1 MASTRS
7 NPPVSFLPFLPL
19 ILDTINN
26 PGVSLP
32 LDRPGFI
39 FFPHGVE
46 RVAARIREEWGN
58 GMMGHGCSPLY
69 EMPPIFS
76 SCSDRCSI
84 GCLHCVEQRE
94 WGKGSS
100 GQTFGLQCYH
110 CMTYIARTE
119 CSFEDVDA
127 HFTSMQSAVLLCK
140 PQYFGGL
147 KSVTIR
153 TILLCL
159 L

>member
-1 MASTRS
+1 M
-7 NPPVSFLPFLPL
+7 
-19 ILDTINN
+19 
-26 PGVSLP
+26 G
-32 LDRPGFI
+32 
-39 FFPHGVE
+39 E
-46 RVAARIREEWGN
+46 GN
-58 GMMGHGCSPLY
+58 DGGWMLPLY

-84 GCLHCVEQRE
+84 GCLHCGEQGNGE
-94 WGKGSS
+94 KGRVARLLDYS
-100 GQTFGLQCYH
+100 GDH